1 MFEWVVAIWSNIL
14 PLALSSR
21 IWDSW
26 LFYGEVYFIRV
37 CLAVCLCLWDQVN
50 DGSYEMLIILFKS
63 IDKYVNEESLFAKIE
78 MIKLS
83 EAKYEL
89 LKEEVRNDPNIERLI

>member
-1 MFEWVVAIWSNIL
+1 
-14 PLALSSR
+14 
-21 IWDSW
+21 
-26 LFYGEVYFIRV
+26 
-37 CLAVCLCLWDQVN
+37 
-50 DGSYEMLIILFKS
+50 MLIILFKS